1 MPVAVKTC
9 GLSDRPAV
17 DAALAGGARFLGF
30 VFFPPSPRDVAPG
43 CAAALSAGLPDGL
56 ATVGVTVEPD
66 DDFLDAI
73 LSEMR
78 LDYIQLHGNESP
90 ARVEDVRARTGCRII
105 KAISVSQASD
115 IARADDYGESAD
127 LILFDAKADGRRHP
141 PRRQR
146 ADLRLAAV
154 RVPRRRHRPGGCSPA
169 GLDAENV
176 GEAIRITG
184 ALAVDVSSGIES
196 APGHKDPAKINA
208 FLAAAAAA
216 ADGPIPNEA
225 QA

>member
-9 GLSDRPAV
+9 GLSDRAAV

-43 CAAALSAGLPDGL
+43 RAAALSAGLPDGI
-56 ATVGVTVEPD
+56 ATVGVMVEPD

-90 ARVEDVRARTGCRII
+90 ARAKAVRARTGCRII

-127 LILFDAKADGRRHP
+127 LILFDAKAK
-141 PRRQR
+141 
-146 ADLRLAAV
+146 ADDT
-154 RVPRRRHRPGGCSPA
+154 RPGGNARTFDWRLFEAAPPPSTGWLLSG
-169 GLDAENV
+169 GLDAGNV

-184 ALAVDVSSGIES
+184 ARAVDVSSGIES
-196 APGHKDPAKINA
+196 APGRKDPEKISA
-208 FLAAAAAA
+208 FLAAAAASA
-216 ADGPIPNEA
+216 APIPSEA